1 MAALGAIGVATAY
14 ALGQRRKR
22 KEEEARQAAEAAAEA
37 ARRNASEVARRLQN
51 WLQGQAMLQNALN
64 NPILSDAE
72 KQGIQPKPKNRS
84 LPDPETADMTE
95 KERLKAYQ
103 QTTEYQ
109 ARHKQ
114 TLLYNLE
121 HRYQVTLSGTIPWS
135 YDSVIVISN
144 AVGRM
149 SQKLGGP
156 DVFAKAVG
164 PVQIQ
169 INNQIS
175 SGGLTYGS
183 GKIEFQQ
190 STLTHQQ
197 PPWLGEV
204 AVVHELA
211 HAWAFNQ
218 SPVSRILGVD
228 LLSYKMRLFCGQ
240 EEGPTIYGK
249 KNWISPAEEWAESV
263 AAYVYPEYI
272 DHLQNH
278 PTHPEVNSGLGP
290 RHREFIEQHIKKLQD
305 KKK

>member
-1 MAALGAIGVATAY
+1 
-14 ALGQRRKR
+14 
-22 KEEEARQAAEAAAEA
+22 
-37 ARRNASEVARRLQN
+37 
-51 WLQGQAMLQNALN
+51 MLQNALN
-64 NPILSDAE
+64 NPALNDAE
-72 KQGIQPKPKNRS
+72 KQGVQSTPKNRS

-95 KERLKAYQ
+95 KESLKAYQ
-103 QTTEYQ
+103 QTTEYR

-114 TLLYNLE
+114 TLLYDLE
-121 HRYQVTLSGTIPWS
+121 HRYEVTLTGTIPWS
-135 YDSVIVISN
+135 YDSVIVVSN

-149 SQKLGGP
+149 SQ
-156 DVFAKAVG
+156 
-164 PVQIQ
+164 
-169 INNQIS
+169 
-175 SGGLTYGS
+175 SGGLTYGL

-190 STLTHQQ
+190 STLTYQQ

-204 AVVHELA
+204 SVVHELA

-240 EEGPTIYGK
+240 EEGPTNYGK

-290 RHREFIEQHIKKLQD
+290 RHREFIEQHIKKWQD
-305 KKK
+305 KEK